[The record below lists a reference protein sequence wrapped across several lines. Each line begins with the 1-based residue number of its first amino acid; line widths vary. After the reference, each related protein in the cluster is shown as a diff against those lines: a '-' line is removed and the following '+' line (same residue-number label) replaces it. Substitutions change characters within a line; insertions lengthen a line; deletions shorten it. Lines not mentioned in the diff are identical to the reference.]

1 MRTATRG
8 QPAPFADASPA
19 EIRAALLDEEKP
31 DFDQQYRH
39 ALDTAAESL
48 SLNELHETLECWRR
62 IAWMSHTDPE
72 AHRRMLRTAAERLT
86 GESIPADEPLRH
98 TKARL
103 GL

>member
-1 MRTATRG
+1 MTTATHD

-48 SLNELHETLECWRR
+48 SLDELHETLESWRR
-62 IAWMSHTDPE
+62 IAWMTHTDPE
-72 AHRRMLRTAAERLT
+72 AHRRMLRTAAERYT
-86 GESIPADEPLRH
+86 GQPTPADEPLQR